1 MSGYENNDKVG
12 VLHHMRILNYGSL
25 NIDFVYQ
32 VPHIVR
38 PGETIHGGDFR
49 TYAGGKGANQSVAL
63 ARAGAEIWHAGKI
76 GEDGLWLK
84 DLLEQSGV
92 HTEYIHEYSGPTGHT
107 FIQVSPEGQNAIVLY
122 TGGNYKNLPQEMD
135 ATLSCFSDGDY
146 LVLQNEINLMAELIE
161 KAHTKGLRI
170 CLNPAPFTENI
181 KSWPLEKLEL
191 LIVNEIEAE
200 SLAGVQGNYESI
212 LDALVIKYPD
222 VKILMT
228 LGKEGSIYG
237 RNTERFRVGIPALD
251 LPVVD
256 TTAAGDT
263 YFGYFLKTMIAGKS
277 IPQAMLTASRA
288 AYLTVSRPGA
298 MSSIPYAAEVKAL
311 AMESIRQEA

>member
-1 MSGYENNDKVG
+1 MSEKIGAP
-12 VLHHMRILNYGSL
+12 HHMRILNYGSL

-38 PGETIHGGDFR
+38 PGETIHGGDFK

-92 HTEYIHEYSGPTGHT
+92 HAEFIHKYAGPTGHT

-122 TGGNYKNLPQEMD
+122 SGGNYKNSVQEVD
-135 ATLSCFSDGDY
+135 ATLSCFAAGDY
-146 LVLQNEINLMAELIE
+146 LVLQNEINLVPELME
-161 KAHTKGLRI
+161 KAHAKGLRI

-200 SLAGVQGNYESI
+200 SLAGVVGNYETI
-212 LDALVIKYPD
+212 LDVLVEKYPG
-222 VKILMT
+222 VRVLLT
-228 LGKEGSIYG
+228 LGAEGSIYG
-237 RNTERFRVGIPALD
+237 RNAERIRVQIPALG

-263 YFGYFLKTMIAGKS
+263 YFGYFLKTMISGKS
-277 IPQAMLTASRA
+277 IHQAMVTASLA

-298 MSSIPYAAEVKAL
+298 MSSIPYAAEVESMAL
-311 AMESIRQEA
+311 EHAE